1 MNAPARVARA
11 VLLAMAASI
20 IASYVVMALRVAD
33 GRAIW
38 LGCAVGAALL
48 LALPLPLLLRGRGRS
63 GFWYA
68 LISTIF
74 VAHGVELAVLTT
86 SRATGLVLLG
96 SALVLFL
103 AGAFLLRLGGTLPR

>member
-48 LALPLPLLLRGRGRS
+48 LALPLPLLLGGRGRS

-86 SRATGLVLLG
+86 TRATGLVLLG

-103 AGAFLLRLGGTLPR
+103 AGGLLLRLGGTLPR